1 MPPKPDFRLFGQLRL
16 ADPEALAAL
25 AATLPREAR
34 SLSGNVLDID
44 YAGFH
49 LDLEDFL
56 DQTARRMRPGD
67 EGHLDAFDDEARVLT
82 RHQLAPGGHESKSH
96 RYDDILEHTKGDGNW

>member
-1 MPPKPDFRLFGQLRL
+1 MPPRPDFRLFGQARL
-16 ADPEALAAL
+16 ADPQALKRL
-25 AATLPREAR
+25 ADTLPDEAV
-34 SLSGNVLDID
+34 SLSGQVLDID

-56 DQTARRMRPGD
+56 DQAARDMRPGD

-82 RHQLAPGGHESKSH
+82 RHQLAPGGHEARSH